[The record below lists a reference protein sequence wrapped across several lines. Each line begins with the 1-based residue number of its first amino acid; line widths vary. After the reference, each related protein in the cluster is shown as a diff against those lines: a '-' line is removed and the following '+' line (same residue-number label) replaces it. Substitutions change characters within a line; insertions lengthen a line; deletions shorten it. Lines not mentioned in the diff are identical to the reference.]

1 MDRSKQVARREA
13 DIPEITPD
21 NLDALETLNVEQL
34 KALWIKLYRC
44 APPGRARA
52 SLMIDCLA
60 YRIQELAFGGL
71 ALSTRTRL
79 RKIAADIRDGKQ
91 IALVTELRIKA
102 GTRLLREWGGVTHV
116 VEATDDGFTYR
127 DQRFKNL
134 SEIAGVITGSRWSGP
149 LFFGVKKRK
158 STAKAAARVD

>member
-1 MDRSKQVARREA
+1 MGRSRQVVVGEA
-13 DIPEITPD
+13 TAPEITPD
-21 NLDALETLNVEQL
+21 NLDALETLGVEQL
-34 KALWIKLYRC
+34 KALWWKLYRS
-44 APPGRARA
+44 APPPRARA

-79 RKIAADIRDGKQ
+79 RKIAADVRDGKQ
-91 IALVTELRIKA
+91 IALVTDLRIKS
-102 GTRLLREWGGVTHV
+102 GTRLLREWGGETHV
-116 VEATDDGFTYR
+116 VEATDDGFAYR
-127 DQRFKNL
+127 DQRYKNL

-158 STAKAAARVD
+158 TAAKVANDVN

>member
-1 MDRSKQVARREA
+1 MNRSRKALTSGYLAPDIVPKNLEA
-13 DIPEITPD
+13 
-21 NLDALETLNVEQL
+21 LDTLDGEQL
-34 KALWIKLYRC
+34 KALWWKLYRC
-44 APPGRARA
+44 APPPRARS

-79 RKIAADIRDGKQ
+79 RKVATDIRDGKQ
-91 IALVTELRIKA
+91 IALVNDLRIKA